1 MAAANKKLDQM
12 VSEMDRLREQHRA
25 TPEYTLL
32 HKLAELTG
40 QLAESERRI
49 EILKAEK
56 NQVNSEKEQFR
67 SNVHKLVSWP
77 PCRFLAKVPLNI
89 LFTDS
94 LLCLAGKSTS
104 AGAKEGC
111 YKERIQ
117 QSASSP

>member
-1 MAAANKKLDQM
+1 MSKRAKTNAAIEQAVIAGKAMAAANKKVDQM

-40 QLAESERRI
+40 QLADSERRI

-67 SNVHKLVSWP
+67 SNVHKLVR
-77 PCRFLAKVPLNI
+77 CLVRF
-89 LFTDS
+89 
-94 LLCLAGKSTS
+94 G
-104 AGAKEGC
+104 
-111 YKERIQ
+111 
-117 QSASSP
+117 